1 MPALTKEVTKLTKQ
15 EEEVA
20 TNVASFPAQQV
31 LPQHQHQPQF
41 REGRRRHRR
50 RSESR
55 RQRLQR
61 RRLLAG
67 RCSLESSL
75 PLCPSPVK
83 R

>member
-1 MPALTKEVTKLTKQ
+1 MPALTKEVTKLTKA
-15 EEEVA
+15 EEEVV
-20 TNVASFPAQQV
+20 TNVASFPPQQV

-41 REGRRRHRR
+41 REERRRHRR
-50 RSESR
+50 RNESR